1 MYNRIIKIVAD
12 ILFPRRCPVCD
23 EIVLPRGGLICPE
36 CVKSLS
42 FVKGPVCKKCGKE
55 VFSDRLEYCFDCTK
69 HTRSFESGRAL
80 INYNDAAKDSMVKIK
95 YKNKREYIDFY
106 TEAICRRYEK
116 QITRMRADVLV
127 PVPVH
132 PSRMKTRGYNQAEL
146 LARGIGRSLGIPVR
160 SDLLR
165 RSRKT
170 APQKELNPAE
180 RLKNLE
186 QAFEAEGNFAG
197 IETVILIDDIY
208 TTGSTI
214 EACTRALKRAGVKTV
229 YFLTICIGRGQ

>member
-1 MYNRIIKIVAD
+1 MYNRIINIVAD

-23 EIVLPRGGLICPE
+23 EIVLPRGSLICPE
-36 CVKSLS
+36 CVKILS

-106 TEAICRRYEK
+106 TEAICRRYGK
-116 QITRMRADVLV
+116 QIARMRADVLV

-186 QAFEAEGNFAG
+186 QAFEAEGNFVG

>member
-1 MYNRIIKIVAD
+1 MYNRIINIVAD

-23 EIVLPRGGLICPE
+23 EIVLPRGSLICPE
-36 CVKSLS
+36 CVKILS

-106 TEAICRRYEK
+106 TEAICRRYGK
-116 QITRMRADVLV
+116 QIARMRADVLV